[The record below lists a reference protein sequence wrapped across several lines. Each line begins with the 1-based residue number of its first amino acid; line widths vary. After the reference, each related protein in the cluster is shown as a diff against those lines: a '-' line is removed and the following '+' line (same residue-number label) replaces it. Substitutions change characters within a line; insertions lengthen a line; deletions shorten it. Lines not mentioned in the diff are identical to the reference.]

1 MTDIKTE
8 QEYQNIIKENY
19 LIIVFED
26 YCELSKVFID
36 NLKNINFEKIFLV
49 DRKKNNILFN
59 KLFFLSTPTIIFNKK
74 IIIPGDINSL
84 NHIIEHTP

>member
-1 MTDIKTE
+1 MADIKSE
-8 QEYQNIIKENY
+8 QEYQNLIKDNY

-26 YCELSKVFID
+26 YCDLSNYFI
-36 NLKNINFEKIFLV
+36 NHLEKINFKNIFLV

-74 IIIPGDINSL
+74 IIFPGDTNSL
-84 NHIIEHTP
+84 NHIIEHTQ

>member
-8 QEYQNIIKENY
+8 EEYKNIIKDNN

-26 YCELSKVFID
+26 YCELSKVFIN
-36 NLKNINFEKIFLV
+36 NLKKINFKKIFLV

-74 IIIPGDINSL
+74 IIFPGDTNSL
-84 NHIIEHTP
+84 NYIIEHTQ